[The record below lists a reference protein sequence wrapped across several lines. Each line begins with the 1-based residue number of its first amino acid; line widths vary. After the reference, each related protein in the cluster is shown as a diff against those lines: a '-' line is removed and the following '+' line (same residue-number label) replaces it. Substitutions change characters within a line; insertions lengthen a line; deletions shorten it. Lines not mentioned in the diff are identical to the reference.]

1 MVPRVRCTVTRTR
14 RPLSQISST
23 DELGLHGLHEDAHG
37 IDGARRTGRVKG
49 SAPSRCDRAHA
60 RGREMVRGQ
69 DVAEESL
76 EIISSSCFVEVS
88 HVERHMLCPDEM
100 RPPPCLLPLIQ
111 EEARERSPP
120 GAHSRQVVQTL

>member
-49 SAPSRCDRAHA
+49 SAPCRCDRAHA

-69 DVAEESL
+69 DVAEEGL
-76 EIISSSCFVEVS
+76 EIISSGCFVEVS
-88 HVERHMLCPDEM
+88 HV
-100 RPPPCLLPLIQ
+100 
-111 EEARERSPP
+111 
-120 GAHSRQVVQTL
+120 